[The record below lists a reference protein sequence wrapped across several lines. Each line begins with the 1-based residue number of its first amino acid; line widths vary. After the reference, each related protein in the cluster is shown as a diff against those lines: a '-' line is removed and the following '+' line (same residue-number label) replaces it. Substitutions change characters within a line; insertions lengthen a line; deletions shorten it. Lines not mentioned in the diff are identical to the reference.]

1 MMMKGIYSFV
11 LMAATLP
18 AYQDPVQTSAPNMG
32 AILLRVVLSLLV
44 VILLAFLAIKFFQ
57 RQTPLTRAGRW
68 MRILDQVMIG
78 QNRALLLAEIAG
90 NIYVLGV
97 TDHNI
102 IKLLEIDDPSQVAL
116 FTAEDLESKESPSAL
131 WKKCLERYLT
141 NRGNRSGDYNKE
153 D

>member
-1 MMMKGIYSFV
+1 MRTIPARRSAGERDSTHGTKGLAVRHPFHPV
-11 LMAATLP
+11 CGLRTVAA
-18 AYQDPVQTSAPNMG
+18 PVP
-32 AILLRVVLSLLV
+32 
-44 VILLAFLAIKFFQ
+44 FLD
-57 RQTPLTRAGRW
+57 AGRPVF
-68 MRILDQVMIG
+68 LDQVMIG